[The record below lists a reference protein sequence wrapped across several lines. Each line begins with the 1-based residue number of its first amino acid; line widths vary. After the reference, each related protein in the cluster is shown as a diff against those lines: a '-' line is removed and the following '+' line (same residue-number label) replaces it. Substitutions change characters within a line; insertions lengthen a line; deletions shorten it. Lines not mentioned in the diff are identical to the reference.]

1 MRPRT
6 RTSAFSIKRPKL
18 RSNSSGI
25 PNMIGNHC
33 TSTVSSYDNSLWRF
47 VFYIGEEGSIKPGLL
62 EFLVD
67 GVIPLLHTY
76 YMYFFNPSDAPT
88 ESRNLSEIHI
98 SAQIFNKLMVR
109 QITIVIK

>member
-1 MRPRT
+1 M
-6 RTSAFSIKRPKL
+6 
-18 RSNSSGI
+18 
-25 PNMIGNHC
+25 
-33 TSTVSSYDNSLWRF
+33 
-47 VFYIGEEGSIKPGLL
+47 
-62 EFLVD
+62 D